1 VDLTLLPPPIL
12 RAILQT
18 LRESSDASDYM
29 LFLGRHE
36 KGMNLKQL
44 AERFGKSQERIRQR
58 LNKLYER
65 VEQKYAA
72 LYNPSGDYTV
82 AIEETETT

>member
-1 VDLTLLPPPIL
+1 
-12 RAILQT
+12 
-18 LRESSDASDYM
+18 
-29 LFLGRHE
+29 
-36 KGMNLKQL
+36 MNLKQL